1 MDRDPLRTAWFRFEQ
16 ISPLLDTGLAASER
30 RRLMETMSTVP
41 VVWPSGRIAPVPVS
55 TLYRW
60 LKNYQQEPRI
70 EVLFPKSRARKATS
84 SAILE
89 QWAQYALALLEE
101 EPERSLFI
109 LAHRLKDHFGL
120 KKLPG
125 RSSLYRALRKDPRY
139 RKLRMRAHGERKLRR
154 RFQARRPHDIWHAD
168 AKADFTIR
176 FVGGKKVKVRI
187 LSILDDCTR
196 FVLRAL
202 IVPSE
207 STRAVVKVF
216 RQAAARYGL
225 PIKFYADR
233 GSAYDSWIFRKG
245 LAILGVHRINT
256 KPGNPSAHGKIEAY
270 HRSLQRWFVIELRH
284 QPVRD
289 LAHLQVLLDAFID
302 QLYHEHVH
310 RELKMTPKEAFGEC
324 LSKRL
329 VSLERIREA
338 FLVEKL
344 LSPHKK
350 DGTIRV
356 NERLFLVPRRLVLG
370 AEKRKIKIFI
380 DPEYPQTPYIRLPHG
395 GIEELK
401 PAFKT
406 AGTSKPKPP
415 ENHQEEPVGSLTPLL
430 ERYRGR
436 KLPQAN
442 PGFGLP
448 EIYQAFSEAMG
459 RPVPLTED
467 EAVLILD
474 WLKHFGPFDPKVFRS
489 TLALVLKRL
498 GRGRPL
504 AQIVSAL
511 KKITDQLMAKKEIL

>member
-16 ISPLLDTGLAASER
+16 ISPLLDPGLAASER

-41 VVWPSGRIAPVPVS
+41 VVWPSGRVAPVPVS

-60 LKNYQQEPRI
+60 LKAYRQDPRI
-70 EVLFPKSRARKATS
+70 EALFPQSRTREES
-84 SAILE
+84 YSAIPE
-89 QWAQYALALLEE
+89 QWARYALALLEE

-109 LAHRLKDHFGL
+109 LSRRLKDHFNL
-120 KKLPG
+120 KKLPA

-139 RKLRMRAHGERKLRR
+139 RKLRIRARGERKLRR

-168 AKADFTIR
+168 AKADFTVR
-176 FVGGKKVKVRI
+176 FVDGTKLKVRI

-202 IVPSE
+202 VVPSE
-207 STRAVVKVF
+207 STRAVVTIF

-225 PIKFYADR
+225 PVRFYADR
-233 GSAYDSWIFRKG
+233 GSAYDSWIIRKG

-256 KPGNPSAHGKIEAY
+256 KSGNASAHGKIEAY

-289 LAHLQVLLDAFID
+289 LAHLQALLDAFID

-310 RELKMTPKEAFGEC
+310 RELKMTPKEVFGDC

-329 VSLERIREA
+329 VSLERLREA
-338 FLVEKL
+338 FMVEKSL
-344 LSPHKK
+344 APHKK

-356 NERLFLVPRRLVLG
+356 DERLFQVPRRLVLG

-380 DPEYPQTPYIRLPHG
+380 DPEYPQKPYIRLPHG
-395 GIEELK
+395 GIEVLK
-401 PAFKT
+401 PAFKP
-406 AGTSKPKPP
+406 AGTSKTKPHDD
-415 ENHQEEPVGSLTPLL
+415 HQDEPVGSLTPLL
-430 ERYRGR
+430 ERYRER
-436 KLPQAN
+436 KLPQAR

-459 RPVPLTED
+459 RQVPFTEH

-474 WLKHFGPFDPKVFRS
+474 WLKRSGPFDPSSFKS

-504 AQIVSAL
+504 AQIVSVL
-511 KKITDQLMAKKEIL
+511 GKITDQLMAKKETL

>member
-16 ISPLLDTGLAASER
+16 ISPLLNPGLAASER
-30 RRLMETMSTVP
+30 RRLMETMATVP

-60 LKNYQQEPRI
+60 LKTYRQEPRI
-70 EVLFPKSRARKATS
+70 EALFPQSRTREES
-84 SAILE
+84 SSVIPE
-89 QWAQYALALLEE
+89 QWTRYALALLEE
-101 EPERSLFI
+101 EPVRSLFI
-109 LAHRLKDHFGL
+109 LAHQLKDHFDL
-120 KKLPG
+120 KKLPP

-139 RKLRMRAHGERKLRR
+139 RKLRMRARGERKLRR
-154 RFQARRPHDIWHAD
+154 RFQARWPHDIWHAD

-176 FVGGKKVKVRI
+176 FVDGKKLKVRI

-202 IVPSE
+202 VVPSE
-207 STRAVVKVF
+207 STRAVVTVF

-225 PIKFYADR
+225 PIRFYADR

-245 LAILGVHRINT
+245 LAILGIHRINT
-256 KPGNPSAHGKIEAY
+256 KPGNASAHGKIEAY

-289 LAHLQVLLDAFID
+289 LAHLQALLDAFID

-310 RELKMTPKEAFGEC
+310 RELKMTPKEAFGDC

-329 VSLERIREA
+329 VSLERLREA
-338 FLVEKL
+338 FMVEKSL
-344 LSPHKK
+344 APHKK

-356 NERLFLVPRRLVLG
+356 DKRLFQIPRRLVLG

-380 DPEYPQTPYIRLPHG
+380 DPEYPQKPYIRLPHG
-395 GIEELK
+395 GIEALK

-415 ENHQEEPVGSLTPLL
+415 EDHQDEPVGSLTPLL

-436 KLPQAN
+436 KLPQAQ

-459 RPVPLTED
+459 RQVPFTEH

-474 WLKHFGPFDPKVFRS
+474 WLKHSGPFDPASFRS

-498 GRGRPL
+498 RSGRPL

-511 KKITDQLMAKKEIL
+511 EKITD